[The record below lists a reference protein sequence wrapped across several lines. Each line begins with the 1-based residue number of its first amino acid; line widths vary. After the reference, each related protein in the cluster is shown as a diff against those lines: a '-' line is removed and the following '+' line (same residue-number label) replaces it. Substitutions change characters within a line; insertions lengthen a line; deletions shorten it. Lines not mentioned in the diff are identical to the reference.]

1 MCNIEMPIFIMRV
14 DEFLCK
20 FTFISKISKE
30 MRLYIL
36 VYKVFCAEN
45 LYVNQNVDIQCGLML
60 DKKHCIKKPLL

>member
-1 MCNIEMPIFIMRV
+1 MIKSNYLIYVYSYIIMCNIEMTIFIMRV

-36 VYKVFCAEN
+36 VYKVFLC
-45 LYVNQNVDIQCGLML
+45 
-60 DKKHCIKKPLL
+60 

>member
-20 FTFISKISKE
+20 FTLISKISKE

-36 VYKVFCAEN
+36 VYKMFF
-45 LYVNQNVDIQCGLML
+45 ML
-60 DKKHCIKKPLL
+60 KICM